1 MAEPATDFLIRAPLR
16 AVAGFRFVPIA
27 AVSALDRASLPDA
40 GAQSGWAGALTPE
53 QPGWRRAHLI
63 TQETVELLDSLRHA
77 APIPAGSDPAGMA
90 RLVLDGIVEV
100 EHAGEFRS
108 GPAAHSLFFPSEAPP
123 PSGPLGRLSLEALQY
138 AMVLG
143 TVQPLVLAQALYRY
157 NTLPASPQWRRR
169 LPDARAVAR
178 LLDAGRLQGK
188 RRGRS
193 AWTRWVSADKGPVW
207 EVWERRRAVLPPPG
221 APTYKLYVTPPVAA
235 IAEARAAVLALAG
248 TPGAPFALKL
258 GGDLLTLLRSEKLV
272 AYYTT
277 LAELRE
283 GAARLRSALAG
294 LPGQGVPFTAELGAG
309 RLLSWGAD
317 PGDLAEPPG
326 PLRQTSWRRWIT
338 ARLATALATAL
349 AADSPVPAWQYA
361 LDRVSLDGVDPLGW
375 TPPAWF
381 WNGFESHAHH

>member
-1 MAEPATDFLIRAPLR
+1 MEELRTHSLTRAPLR
-16 AVAGFRFVPIA
+16 AAGDFRFVPIE
-27 AVSALDRASLPDA
+27 AVSALDRANLPDA
-40 GAQSGWAGALTPE
+40 GAGSGWAGALTPE
-53 QPGWRRAHLI
+53 RPGWRRAHLV
-63 TQETVELLDSLRHA
+63 TQETVELLASLQR
-77 APIPAGSDPAGMA
+77 APALPVGSDPAAVA
-90 RLVLDGIVEV
+90 RLVLDGILEV
-100 EHAGEFRS
+100 EREGEFIS
-108 GPAAHSLFFPSEAPP
+108 GPAAHSLFFESAAPTP
-123 PSGPLGRLSLEALQY
+123 VGPLGQLSLEALNY
-138 AMVLG
+138 AAVLG
-143 TVQPLVLAQALYRY
+143 SAQPLLLAHALYRY

-169 LPDARAVAR
+169 LPDPSAVAR
-178 LLDAGRLQGK
+178 LLRSERHPGK
-188 RRGRS
+188 RGGRS
-193 AWTRWVSADKGPVW
+193 PWTMWVSADKGPVW
-207 EVWERRRAVLPPPG
+207 EVWERRAAPLPPPG

-235 IAEARAAVLALAG
+235 IAEARRAVLSLAG
-248 TPGAPFALKL
+248 TQGAPFALKL

-283 GAARLRSALAG
+283 GAERLRGALAG

-349 AADSPVPAWQYA
+349 AAGAPVPAWHYA
-361 LDRVSLDGVDPLGW
+361 LDRVSLDGVDPRSW

-381 WNGFESHAHH
+381 WKGFETHAHH